1 MPSSGMPDNL
11 IGQAT
16 EEAMNNEIMRQV
28 RGEVVPASRDERR
41 AAREAREII
50 NAVRLRALQVDGAFA
65 LAAHIM
71 EEAIQIDR
79 LRRSLAR
86 DDISTNIL
94 LAEFEEIAIQQA
106 KAIQRGLYNPFGL

>member
-1 MPSSGMPDNL
+1 M
-11 IGQAT
+11 
-16 EEAMNNEIMRQV
+16 
-28 RGEVVPASRDERR
+28 
-41 AAREAREII
+41 
-50 NAVRLRALQVDGAFA
+50 
-65 LAAHIM
+65 AAHIM